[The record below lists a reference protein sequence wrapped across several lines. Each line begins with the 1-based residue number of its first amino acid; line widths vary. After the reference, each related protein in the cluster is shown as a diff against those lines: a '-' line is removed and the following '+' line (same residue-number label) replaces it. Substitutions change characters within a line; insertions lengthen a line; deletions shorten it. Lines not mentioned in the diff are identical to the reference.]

1 MATSRTFLAVAAV
14 VALFMLLVAAII
26 ALLALK
32 QISFPLAMLMLI
44 ALLGIYVGCG
54 VLVAVW
60 RFVSRLQ

>member
-1 MATSRTFLAVAAV
+1 MATHRTLVAVAGV
-14 VALFMLLVAAII
+14 VALFTALVAGII
-26 ALLALK
+26 VLLALK